1 MLFRLKAPEFFF
13 LRWSALQILAD
24 NLGFGP
30 STVNACYYFHVV
42 IPSFLPL
49 YEFCG
54 GGFCLFPSIIDGSEI
69 IFKIFLWVWN
79 IFSECV
85 KRLGTI
91 ERGDGRVEVGSLAV
105 GYL

>member
-1 MLFRLKAPEFFF
+1 MLPYGSMYGIPHHLQCA
-13 LRWSALQILAD
+13 LRS
-24 NLGFGP
+24 
-30 STVNACYYFHVV
+30 YHVV

>member
-1 MLFRLKAPEFFF
+1 M
-13 LRWSALQILAD
+13 
-24 NLGFGP
+24 
-30 STVNACYYFHVV
+30 
-42 IPSFLPL
+42 
-49 YEFCG
+49 